1 MVQTSVKKDVF
12 KPIDLDATRI
22 ALVQFGAQVHNEH
35 LFKDEQTYET
45 VVERIHNIEHL
56 KGKKTEVDS
65 LTSFGSELEIGA
77 VN

>member
-1 MVQTSVKKDVF
+1 MSTRHYGLDTGWKDVF

-56 KGKKTEVDS
+56 KGKKRK
-65 LTSFGSELEIGA
+65 
-77 VN
+77 